1 MLRNQ
6 TLKKQRTKGV
16 DHSMKLPAKLDPSQ
30 VVCIIDSREQTPLDL
45 SPLTTIAATLPTGDY
60 SIRGLEHVVSI
71 ERKSL
76 DDLVGC
82 VGRDRERFDREVAR
96 LLAFPVRILVV
107 ESSWE
112 AIESH
117 EPINPQW
124 RGKVSK
130 EAVLGSL
137 MGWQAKGIS
146 IHMAGSH
153 ERAGKHVARLLYHVA
168 NRRYRELRA
177 LTGGES

>member
-1 MLRNQ
+1 MNA
-6 TLKKQRTKGV
+6 
-16 DHSMKLPAKLDPSQ
+16 KLPAKLDPSQ
-30 VVCIIDSREQTPLDL
+30 VVCIIDSREQNALNL
-45 SPLTTIAATLPTGDY
+45 EPLTSVTSTLPTGDY
-60 SIRGLEHVVSI
+60 SVRGLEHVVAI

-76 DDLVGC
+76 QDLVAC
-82 VGRDRERFDREVAR
+82 VGSDRERFDREVQR
-96 LLAFPVRILVV
+96 LLAYPVRILVV
-107 ESSWE
+107 ESSWD

-124 RGKVSK
+124 RGKVTR

-137 MGWQAKGIS
+137 MGWQAAGIS

-153 ERAGKHVARLLYHVA
+153 ERAGRHVARLLYHVA